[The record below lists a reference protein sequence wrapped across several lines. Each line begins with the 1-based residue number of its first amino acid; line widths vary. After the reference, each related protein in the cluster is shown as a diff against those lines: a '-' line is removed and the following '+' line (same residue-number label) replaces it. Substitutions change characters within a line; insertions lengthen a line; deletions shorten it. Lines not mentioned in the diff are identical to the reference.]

1 MEIFYTNMVDG
12 REARL
17 DAEESTH
24 AVKVLRHRRGDEI
37 AVVDGFGNMFHC
49 RLTDDS
55 PKGAVAEILEKV
67 PGWGAHPYSLNMAVC
82 PTKNI
87 DRFEWFC
94 EKATELGVDVI
105 TPIIGER
112 SERRVFKPERCRKIV
127 LSAMKQSLKAK
138 LPTVLDAVP
147 LKDFL
152 SHEVPGLK
160 LICYCFEGDAR
171 RESITDV
178 LNEYATGFNGI
189 DSADATGATGYIGSS
204 DAASDASAAAA
215 NAAVANAAAASD
227 ASAAAANA
235 AAANAA
241 AASDASA
248 AAANA
253 AAASDAGA
261 DAANAAAASDAGA
274 AAASTTAGHCPETRD
289 EPKITILIGPEGDF
303 SPEEANLAVS
313 QGYIPVH
320 LGPSRLRTE
329 TAAVTAVTATYL
341 HFAKL

>member
-24 AVKVLRHRRGDEI
+24 AVKVLRHRCGDEI

-49 RLTDDS
+49 RLKDDS

-227 ASAAAANA
+227 ASAD
-235 AAANAA
+235 

-248 AAANA
+248 
-253 AAASDAGA
+253 D
-261 DAANAAAASDAGA
+261 
-274 AAASTTAGHCPETRD
+274 ASTTASHCLETLD

-329 TAAVTAVTATYL
+329 TAAVTAATATYL
-341 HFAKL
+341 HFAKP

>member
-49 RLTDDS
+49 RLKDDS

-227 ASAAAANA
+227 ASAAAA
-235 AAANAA
+235 
-241 AASDASA
+241 
-248 AAANA
+248 
-253 AAASDAGA
+253 
-261 DAANAAAASDAGA
+261 
-274 AAASTTAGHCPETRD
+274 STTASPSPETRD

-341 HFAKL
+341 HFTKP

>member
-152 SHEVPGLK
+152 SQDVPGLK
-160 LICYCFEGDAR
+160 LICYCFEGDVR

-189 DSADATGATGYIGSS
+189 DSADATGSTGHIGSS
-204 DAASDASAAAA
+204 
-215 NAAVANAAAASD
+215 AAASD
-227 ASAAAANA
+227 ASA
-235 AAANAA
+235 
-241 AASDASA
+241 D
-248 AAANA
+248 
-253 AAASDAGA
+253 
-261 DAANAAAASDAGA
+261 
-274 AAASTTAGHCPETRD
+274 ASTTAGHCPETLD

-329 TAAVTAVTATYL
+329 TAAVTAVTATYF
-341 HFAKL
+341 HFAKP

>member
-55 PKGAVAEILEKV
+55 PKGAVAEILQKV

-152 SHEVPGLK
+152 SQDVPGLK

-171 RESITDV
+171 RKSITDV

-189 DSADATGATGYIGSS
+189 DSADATGATSHIGSS
-204 DAASDASAAAA
+204 E
-215 NAAVANAAAASD
+215 AASD

-248 AAANA
+248 AAA
-253 AAASDAGA
+253 
-261 DAANAAAASDAGA
+261 
-274 AAASTTAGHCPETRD
+274 STTASPSPETRD

>member
-160 LICYCFEGDAR
+160 LICYCFEGDVR

-189 DSADATGATGYIGSS
+189 DSADATGSTGHIGSS
-204 DAASDASAAAA
+204 
-215 NAAVANAAAASD
+215 AAASD
-227 ASAAAANA
+227 ASA
-235 AAANAA
+235 
-241 AASDASA
+241 D
-248 AAANA
+248 
-253 AAASDAGA
+253 
-261 DAANAAAASDAGA
+261 
-274 AAASTTAGHCPETRD
+274 ASTTAGHCPETLD

-329 TAAVTAVTATYL
+329 TAAVTAATATYL
-341 HFAKL
+341 HFAKP

>member
-49 RLTDDS
+49 RLKDDS

-67 PGWGAHPYSLNMAVC
+67 PGWGAHPYSLIMAVC

-112 SERRVFKPERCRKIV
+112 SEMRVFKPERCRKIV

-152 SHEVPGLK
+152 SQDVPGLK

-189 DSADATGATGYIGSS
+189 YSADATGSTGHIGSS
-204 DAASDASAAAA
+204 DAASDASA
-215 NAAVANAAAASD
+215 D
-227 ASAAAANA
+227 
-235 AAANAA
+235 
-241 AASDASA
+241 
-248 AAANA
+248 
-253 AAASDAGA
+253 
-261 DAANAAAASDAGA
+261 
-274 AAASTTAGHCPETRD
+274 ASTTAGHCPDTLD

-329 TAAVTAVTATYL
+329 TAAVTAVTATYF
-341 HFAKL
+341 HFAKP

>member
-24 AVKVLRHRRGDEI
+24 AVKVLRHRCGDEI

-49 RLTDDS
+49 RLKDDS

-227 ASAAAANA
+227 ASAAAA
-235 AAANAA
+235 
-241 AASDASA
+241 
-248 AAANA
+248 
-253 AAASDAGA
+253 
-261 DAANAAAASDAGA
+261 
-274 AAASTTAGHCPETRD
+274 STTASPSPETRD

-341 HFAKL
+341 HFTKP

>member
-24 AVKVLRHRRGDEI
+24 AVKVLRHRCGDEI

-49 RLTDDS
+49 RLKDDS

-189 DSADATGATGYIGSS
+189 DSADATGYIGSS
-204 DAASDASAAAA
+204 DAASDASAAAG
-215 NAAVANAAAASD
+215 NAAAASD
-227 ASAAAANA
+227 AGAGNAAAANDAGTAAASDAAAANA

-241 AASDASA
+241 A
-248 AAANA
+248 
-253 AAASDAGA
+253 G
-261 DAANAAAASDAGA
+261 
-274 AAASTTAGHCPETRD
+274 TTASPCPETRD

-341 HFAKL
+341 HFTKP

>member
-1 MEIFYTNMVDG
+1 MEIFYTDMVEG
-12 REARL
+12 HEARL

-94 EKATELGVDVI
+94 EKATELGVDAI

-152 SHEVPGLK
+152 SQDVPGLK

-178 LNEYATGFNGI
+178 LNEYATETSGLGTI
-189 DSADATGATGYIGSS
+189 GATGGTG
-204 DAASDASAAAA
+204 DANTAAAA
-215 NAAVANAAAASD
+215 GNTV
-227 ASAAAANA
+227 
-235 AAANAA
+235 
-241 AASDASA
+241 
-248 AAANA
+248 
-253 AAASDAGA
+253 
-261 DAANAAAASDAGA
+261 
-274 AAASTTAGHCPETRD
+274 GHCPETPD

-313 QGYIPVH
+313 RGYIPVH

-329 TAAVTAVTATYL
+329 TAAVTAVTAAYL

>member
-12 REARL
+12 CEARL

-37 AVVDGFGNMFHC
+37 TVVDGFGNMFHC

-67 PGWGAHPYSLNMAVC
+67 PRWGAHPYSLNMAVC

-112 SERRVFKPERCRKIV
+112 SERRVFKPERCRKII

-147 LKDFL
+147 LKNFL
-152 SHEVPGLK
+152 SQDVPGLK
-160 LICYCFEGDAR
+160 LICYCFEGDAHR
-171 RESITDV
+171 KSITDV
-178 LNEYATGFNGI
+178 LNEYATETTGI
-189 DSADATGATGYIGSS
+189 DSADTTGSTGYIGSS
-204 DAASDASAAAA
+204 DVASDADAAA
-215 NAAVANAAAASD
+215 
-227 ASAAAANA
+227 
-235 AAANAA
+235 
-241 AASDASA
+241 
-248 AAANA
+248 
-253 AAASDAGA
+253 G
-261 DAANAAAASDAGA
+261 
-274 AAASTTAGHCPETRD
+274 TTADHCPETPY

-313 QGYIPVH
+313 RGYIPVH

-329 TAAVTAVTATYL
+329 TAAVTAVTAAYL

>member
-152 SHEVPGLK
+152 SQDVPGLK

-189 DSADATGATGYIGSS
+189 DSADATGSTGHIGSS

-215 NAAVANAAAASD
+215 SDASADAASD
-227 ASAAAANA
+227 ASA
-235 AAANAA
+235 
-241 AASDASA
+241 D
-248 AAANA
+248 
-253 AAASDAGA
+253 
-261 DAANAAAASDAGA
+261 
-274 AAASTTAGHCPETRD
+274 ASTTASHCLETLD

-341 HFAKL
+341 HFAKP

>member
-24 AVKVLRHRRGDEI
+24 AVKVLRHRCGDEI

-49 RLTDDS
+49 RLKDDS

-189 DSADATGATGYIGSS
+189 DSADATGSTGHIGSS
-204 DAASDASAAAA
+204 DAASDASAG
-215 NAAVANAAAASD
+215 NAAAASD
-227 ASAAAANA
+227 AGAANAAAANDAGTAAASDAAAANA

-241 AASDASA
+241 A
-248 AAANA
+248 
-253 AAASDAGA
+253 G
-261 DAANAAAASDAGA
+261 
-274 AAASTTAGHCPETRD
+274 TTASPCPETRD
-289 EPKITILIGPEGDF
+289 ESKITILIGPEGDF

-341 HFAKL
+341 HFTKP

>member
-24 AVKVLRHRRGDEI
+24 AVKVLRHRCGDEI

-49 RLTDDS
+49 RLKDDS

-189 DSADATGATGYIGSS
+189 DSADATGSTGHIGSS
-204 DAASDASAAAA
+204 
-215 NAAVANAAAASD
+215 AAASD
-227 ASAAAANA
+227 ASAAAASDA
-235 AAANAA
+235 SAD

-248 AAANA
+248 
-253 AAASDAGA
+253 D
-261 DAANAAAASDAGA
+261 
-274 AAASTTAGHCPETRD
+274 ASTTASHCLETLD

-341 HFAKL
+341 HFTKP

>member
-37 AVVDGFGNMFHC
+37 AVVDGLGNMFHC

-152 SHEVPGLK
+152 SQEVPGLK

-171 RESITDV
+171 RKSITDV
-178 LNEYATGFNGI
+178 LNEYAIGFNGI
-189 DSADATGATGYIGSS
+189 DSADATGSTGHIGSS
-204 DAASDASAAAA
+204 AAASDASADAANAAAANDAGAAAA
-215 NAAVANAAAASD
+215 NAAAGNAAAASD
-227 ASAAAANA
+227 ASAAA
-235 AAANAA
+235 
-241 AASDASA
+241 
-248 AAANA
+248 
-253 AAASDAGA
+253 G
-261 DAANAAAASDAGA
+261 
-274 AAASTTAGHCPETRD
+274 TTAGHCPETLD

-341 HFAKL
+341 HFAKP

>member
-152 SHEVPGLK
+152 SQDVPGLK
-160 LICYCFEGDAR
+160 LICYCFEGDVR

-189 DSADATGATGYIGSS
+189 DSADATGSTGHIGSS
-204 DAASDASAAAA
+204 
-215 NAAVANAAAASD
+215 AAASD
-227 ASAAAANA
+227 ASA
-235 AAANAA
+235 
-241 AASDASA
+241 D
-248 AAANA
+248 
-253 AAASDAGA
+253 
-261 DAANAAAASDAGA
+261 
-274 AAASTTAGHCPETRD
+274 ASTTAGHCPETLD

-341 HFAKL
+341 HFAKP

>member
-152 SHEVPGLK
+152 SQDVPGLK

-171 RESITDV
+171 RKSITDV

-189 DSADATGATGYIGSS
+189 DSADATGATSHIGSS
-204 DAASDASAAAA
+204 EAASDANADAA
-215 NAAVANAAAASD
+215 NAAAASDANADVANAAAASD
-227 ASAAAANA
+227 ASAAAASDA
-235 AAANAA
+235 GAA

-248 AAANA
+248 D
-253 AAASDAGA
+253 AASDASA
-261 DAANAAAASDAGA
+261 D
-274 AAASTTAGHCPETRD
+274 ASTTASHCLETLD

>member
-49 RLTDDS
+49 RLKDDS

-152 SHEVPGLK
+152 SQDVPGLK
-160 LICYCFEGDAR
+160 LICYCFEGDVR

-189 DSADATGATGYIGSS
+189 DSADATGSTGHIGSS
-204 DAASDASAAAA
+204 DAASDASA
-215 NAAVANAAAASD
+215 D
-227 ASAAAANA
+227 
-235 AAANAA
+235 
-241 AASDASA
+241 
-248 AAANA
+248 
-253 AAASDAGA
+253 
-261 DAANAAAASDAGA
+261 
-274 AAASTTAGHCPETRD
+274 ASTTAGHCPETLD

-329 TAAVTAVTATYL
+329 TAAVTAVTATYF
-341 HFAKL
+341 HFAKP

>member
-49 RLTDDS
+49 RLKDDS

-227 ASAAAANA
+227 ASAAAASDA
-235 AAANAA
+235 SAD

-248 AAANA
+248 
-253 AAASDAGA
+253 D
-261 DAANAAAASDAGA
+261 
-274 AAASTTAGHCPETRD
+274 ASTTASHCLETLD

-329 TAAVTAVTATYL
+329 TAAVTAATATYL
-341 HFAKL
+341 HFAKP

>member
-24 AVKVLRHRRGDEI
+24 AVKVLRHRCGDEI

-49 RLTDDS
+49 RLKDDS

-204 DAASDASAAAA
+204 DAASDASAG
-215 NAAVANAAAASD
+215 NAAAASD
-227 ASAAAANA
+227 AGAANAAAANDAGTAAASDAAAANA

-241 AASDASA
+241 A
-248 AAANA
+248 
-253 AAASDAGA
+253 G
-261 DAANAAAASDAGA
+261 
-274 AAASTTAGHCPETRD
+274 TTASPCPETRD

-341 HFAKL
+341 HFTKP

>member
-49 RLTDDS
+49 RLKDDS

-152 SHEVPGLK
+152 SQEVPGLK

-189 DSADATGATGYIGSS
+189 DSADATGATGHIGSS
-204 DAASDASAAAA
+204 DAASDASAG
-215 NAAVANAAAASD
+215 NAAAASD
-227 ASAAAANA
+227 AGAAN
-235 AAANAA
+235 
-241 AASDASA
+241 DAS
-248 AAANA
+248 A

-261 DAANAAAASDAGA
+261 DAANAAVANDAGA
-274 AAASTTAGHCPETRD
+274 AAASDASAAAGTTAGHCPETLD

-341 HFAKL
+341 HFAKP

>member
-49 RLTDDS
+49 RLKDDS

-152 SHEVPGLK
+152 SQDVPGLK

-189 DSADATGATGYIGSS
+189 DSADATGSTGHIGSS
-204 DAASDASAAAA
+204 
-215 NAAVANAAAASD
+215 AAASD
-227 ASAAAANA
+227 ASA
-235 AAANAA
+235 
-241 AASDASA
+241 D
-248 AAANA
+248 
-253 AAASDAGA
+253 
-261 DAANAAAASDAGA
+261 
-274 AAASTTAGHCPETRD
+274 ASTTAGHCPETLD

-329 TAAVTAVTATYL
+329 TAAVTAVTATYF
-341 HFAKL
+341 HFAKP

>member
-24 AVKVLRHRRGDEI
+24 AVKVLRHRCGDEI

-49 RLTDDS
+49 RLKDDS

-189 DSADATGATGYIGSS
+189 DSADATGYIGSS
-204 DAASDASAAAA
+204 DAASDASAAAG
-215 NAAVANAAAASD
+215 NAAAASD
-227 ASAAAANA
+227 AGAGNAAAANDAGTAAASDAAAANA

-241 AASDASA
+241 A
-248 AAANA
+248 
-253 AAASDAGA
+253 G
-261 DAANAAAASDAGA
+261 
-274 AAASTTAGHCPETRD
+274 TTASPCPETRD

-329 TAAVTAVTATYL
+329 TAAVTAATATYL
-341 HFAKL
+341 HFAKP

>member
-24 AVKVLRHRRGDEI
+24 AVKVLRHRCGDEI

-49 RLTDDS
+49 RLKDDS

-204 DAASDASAAAA
+204 DAASDASAAAG
-215 NAAVANAAAASD
+215 NAAAASD
-227 ASAAAANA
+227 AGAGNAAAANDAGTAAASDAAAANA

-241 AASDASA
+241 A
-248 AAANA
+248 
-253 AAASDAGA
+253 G
-261 DAANAAAASDAGA
+261 
-274 AAASTTAGHCPETRD
+274 TTASPCPETRD

-341 HFAKL
+341 HFTKP

>member
-49 RLTDDS
+49 RLKDDS

-152 SHEVPGLK
+152 SQDVPGLK

-215 NAAVANAAAASD
+215 NAA
-227 ASAAAANA
+227 
-235 AAANAA
+235 
-241 AASDASA
+241 
-248 AAANA
+248 
-253 AAASDAGA
+253 
-261 DAANAAAASDAGA
+261 AASDAGA
-274 AAASTTAGHCPETRD
+274 AAASTTASPFPETRD

-329 TAAVTAVTATYL
+329 TAAVTAATATYL
-341 HFAKL
+341 HFAKP

>member
-1 MEIFYTNMVDG
+1 
-12 REARL
+12 
-17 DAEESTH
+17 
-24 AVKVLRHRRGDEI
+24 
-37 AVVDGFGNMFHC
+37 MFHC

-152 SHEVPGLK
+152 SQDVPGLK
-160 LICYCFEGDAR
+160 LICYCFEGDVR

-189 DSADATGATGYIGSS
+189 DSADATGSTGHIGSS
-204 DAASDASAAAA
+204 
-215 NAAVANAAAASD
+215 AAASD
-227 ASAAAANA
+227 ASA
-235 AAANAA
+235 
-241 AASDASA
+241 D
-248 AAANA
+248 
-253 AAASDAGA
+253 
-261 DAANAAAASDAGA
+261 
-274 AAASTTAGHCPETRD
+274 ASTTAGHCPETLD

-341 HFAKL
+341 HFAKP

>member
-24 AVKVLRHRRGDEI
+24 AVKVLRHRCGDEI

-49 RLTDDS
+49 RLKDDS

-204 DAASDASAAAA
+204 DAASDASA
-215 NAAVANAAAASD
+215 
-227 ASAAAANA
+227 
-235 AAANAA
+235 
-241 AASDASA
+241 
-248 AAANA
+248 
-253 AAASDAGA
+253 G
-261 DAANAAAASDAGA
+261 NAAAASDAGA
-274 AAASTTAGHCPETRD
+274 ANAAAANDAGTAAASTTASPFPETRD

-329 TAAVTAVTATYL
+329 TAAVTAATATYL
-341 HFAKL
+341 HFAKP

>member
-24 AVKVLRHRRGDEI
+24 AVKVLRHRCGDEI

-49 RLTDDS
+49 RLKDDS

-215 NAAVANAAAASD
+215 NAAVANAAAA
-227 ASAAAANA
+227 
-235 AAANAA
+235 NAA

-248 AAANA
+248 D
-253 AAASDAGA
+253 AASDASA
-261 DAANAAAASDAGA
+261 D
-274 AAASTTAGHCPETRD
+274 ASTTASHCLETLD

-341 HFAKL
+341 HFTKP

>member
-24 AVKVLRHRRGDEI
+24 AVKVLRHRCGDEI

-49 RLTDDS
+49 RLKDDS

-189 DSADATGATGYIGSS
+189 DSADATGSTGHIGSS
-204 DAASDASAAAA
+204 DAAAAANAAVANAAAANAAVANAAAA

-227 ASAAAANA
+227 ASAAAASDA
-235 AAANAA
+235 SAD

-248 AAANA
+248 
-253 AAASDAGA
+253 D
-261 DAANAAAASDAGA
+261 
-274 AAASTTAGHCPETRD
+274 ASTTASHCLETLD

-329 TAAVTAVTATYL
+329 TAAVTAATATYL
-341 HFAKL
+341 HFAKP

>member
-127 LSAMKQSLKAK
+127 LSAMKSLA
-138 LPTVLDAVP
+138 
-147 LKDFL
+147 
-152 SHEVPGLK
+152 
-160 LICYCFEGDAR
+160 
-171 RESITDV
+171 
-178 LNEYATGFNGI
+178 
-189 DSADATGATGYIGSS
+189 
-204 DAASDASAAAA
+204 
-215 NAAVANAAAASD
+215 
-227 ASAAAANA
+227 
-235 AAANAA
+235 
-241 AASDASA
+241 
-248 AAANA
+248 
-253 AAASDAGA
+253 
-261 DAANAAAASDAGA
+261 
-274 AAASTTAGHCPETRD
+274 
-289 EPKITILIGPEGDF
+289 
-303 SPEEANLAVS
+303 
-313 QGYIPVH
+313 
-320 LGPSRLRTE
+320 
-329 TAAVTAVTATYL
+329 
-341 HFAKL
+341 

>member
-24 AVKVLRHRRGDEI
+24 AVKVLRHRCGDEI

-49 RLTDDS
+49 RLKDDS

-152 SHEVPGLK
+152 SQDVPGLK

-189 DSADATGATGYIGSS
+189 DSADATGSTGHIGSS
-204 DAASDASAAAA
+204 DAASDASA
-215 NAAVANAAAASD
+215 D
-227 ASAAAANA
+227 
-235 AAANAA
+235 
-241 AASDASA
+241 
-248 AAANA
+248 
-253 AAASDAGA
+253 
-261 DAANAAAASDAGA
+261 
-274 AAASTTAGHCPETRD
+274 ASTTASHCLETLD

-341 HFAKL
+341 HFTKP

>member
-49 RLTDDS
+49 RLKDDS

-152 SHEVPGLK
+152 SQDVPGLK
-160 LICYCFEGDAR
+160 LICYCFEGDVR

-189 DSADATGATGYIGSS
+189 DSADATGSTGHIGSS
-204 DAASDASAAAA
+204 
-215 NAAVANAAAASD
+215 AAASD
-227 ASAAAANA
+227 ASA
-235 AAANAA
+235 
-241 AASDASA
+241 D
-248 AAANA
+248 
-253 AAASDAGA
+253 
-261 DAANAAAASDAGA
+261 
-274 AAASTTAGHCPETRD
+274 ASTTAGHCPETLD

-329 TAAVTAVTATYL
+329 TAAVTAVTATYF
-341 HFAKL
+341 HFAKP

>member
-49 RLTDDS
+49 RLKDDS

-227 ASAAAANA
+227 ASAAAASDA
-235 AAANAA
+235 SAD

-248 AAANA
+248 
-253 AAASDAGA
+253 D
-261 DAANAAAASDAGA
+261 
-274 AAASTTAGHCPETRD
+274 ASTTASHCLETLD

-341 HFAKL
+341 HFTKP

>member
-49 RLTDDS
+49 RLKDDS

-189 DSADATGATGYIGSS
+189 DSADATGSTGHIGSS
-204 DAASDASAAAA
+204 DAASDA
-215 NAAVANAAAASD
+215 
-227 ASAAAANA
+227 
-235 AAANAA
+235 
-241 AASDASA
+241 
-248 AAANA
+248 NA
-253 AAASDAGA
+253 AAASDAG
-261 DAANAAAASDAGA
+261 AAAASDAGA
-274 AAASTTAGHCPETRD
+274 AAASTTASPFPETRD

-329 TAAVTAVTATYL
+329 TAAVTAATATYL
-341 HFAKL
+341 HFAKP